1 MIEFHLLNFL
11 QSAMTLLKTLT
22 EKLMRASMVCRS
34 GIVMR
39 SSLCIGVN
47 QRVEPPVTPYLS
59 RLQRVR
65 TNQIL
70 FSGHHIAWS
79 DQSFDAASADNR
91 QQCTTVPLFTSYIE
105 TTKVQPAADLGM
117 FSMFGRTGAPTKRGS
132 HKRSGKFLHARN
144 NGRPPSERKW

>member
-1 MIEFHLLNFL
+1 
-11 QSAMTLLKTLT
+11 
-22 EKLMRASMVCRS
+22 MRASMICRS

-70 FSGHHIAWS
+70 FSGHHKAWS
-79 DQSFDAASADNR
+79 DQSFDAASTNR
-91 QQCTTVPLFTSYIE
+91 HHSTTVRLFASYIE
-105 TTKVQPAADLGM
+105 TTQVQTPDTC
-117 FSMFGRTGAPTKRGS
+117 RTALFRILRGAFK
-132 HKRSGKFLHARN
+132 KFVD
-144 NGRPPSERKW
+144 